1 MSTVDT
7 FDVIVV
13 GAGVAG
19 ASLATVLARGG
30 RKVICI
36 ERDLKEPDRIVGEL
50 LQPGGCRKLVE
61 LGLEDALKGIDAQ
74 EVFGY
79 GIFLKG
85 KRTKV
90 RYAVSKEGD
99 AQQDGLS
106 GSFSK
111 DMLVGRSFH
120 NGRFVQKLRLLAS
133 SEENVSLR
141 QGNVC
146 ELIVVKNS
154 TGESVDRDV
163 DALSASDSECHVV
176 GVKYKTS
183 DGSVVEALAPL
194 TIVCDG
200 CFSRFRSK
208 VNKAAEFKV
217 FSYFVGLILENCAL
231 PYANFGHVILS
242 DPAPA
247 LFYPISS
254 TETRCLV
261 DIPSRFVQGD
271 AGEYTAETYMRDV
284 VAPQLPA
291 ELRESFLHTLAK
303 GKFKMMPNRV
313 MPARPA
319 SLPGVILLGDSFNM
333 RHPLTGGGMTVALS
347 DIFTLNRL
355 LSSLDSFSDWS
366 PIATVLNSFYHERRK
381 YCSTINIL
389 ANALYGVFC
398 STEDE
403 VGTEIRSACF
413 DYLAKGGR
421 LATDP
426 MSMLGGLQSNPYL
439 LLLHFFAVAFYG
451 CGRQLKYFPDF
462 SKIKATWLL
471 FRHAFNIVKPL
482 IDDENV
488 TFLSKIPI
496 SHI

>member
-1 MSTVDT
+1 MEHC
-7 FDVIVV
+7 DVIVV

-19 ASLATVLARGG
+19 ASLATVLG
-30 RKVICI
+30 RNGKKVLCI
-36 ERDLKEPDRIVGEL
+36 ERDLQEPERIVGEL
-50 LQPGGCRKLVE
+50 LQPGGCRKLVQ
-61 LGLEDALKGIDAQ
+61 LGLEEALKGIDAQ
-74 EVFGY
+74 KVFGY
-79 GIFLKG
+79 GIFLRE

-90 RYAVSKEGD
+90 YYLPRE
-99 AQQDGLS
+99 QQALTDKNEEEAAA
-106 GSFSK
+106 FSK
-111 DMLVGRSFH
+111 DMCVGRSFH
-120 NGRFVQKLRLLAS
+120 NGRFVQKLRKLAMQ
-133 SEENVSLR
+133 EKNVTLM
-141 QGNVC
+141 QGNVYD
-146 ELIVVKNS
+146 LILKNKNTNIEVSTDLGSVEDSSSNVVV
-154 TGESVDRDV
+154 T
-163 DALSASDSECHVV
+163 
-176 GVKYKTS
+176 GVKYKNKQG
-183 DGSVVEALAPL
+183 DLVSVSAPL

-217 FSYFVGLILENCAL
+217 FSYFVGLILENCNL
-231 PYANFGHVILS
+231 PYPNFGHVILG
-242 DPAPA
+242 DPAPV

-261 DIPSRFVQGD
+261 DIPSKFMQQEG
-271 AGEYTAETYMRDV
+271 GSWTTESYMRDV
-284 VAPQLPA
+284 VAPQLPE
-291 ELRESFLHTLAK
+291 ELRDAFLVSLNK
-303 GKFKMMPNRV
+303 GKYKMMPNRV

-347 DIFTLNRL
+347 DIALLNEL
-355 LSSLDSFSDWS
+355 LSPLSDFCDW
-366 PIATVLNSFYHERRK
+366 NSIDRALQVFYRERRK

-389 ANALYGVFC
+389 ANALYSVFC
-398 STEDE
+398 ATGCAESDE
-403 VGTEIRSACF
+403 MRSACF

-426 MSMLGGLQSNPYL
+426 VSMLGGLQSSPYL
-439 LLLHFFAVAFYG
+439 LLTHFFAVALYG
-451 CGRQLKYFPDF
+451 CGRQLKYFP
-462 SKIKATWLL
+462 SWERVRTSWSL

>member
-1 MSTVDT
+1 MHQVDI
-7 FDVIVV
+7 IVV

-19 ASLATVLARGG
+19 ASLATVLG
-30 RKVICI
+30 RSGKKVLCI
-36 ERDLKEPDRIVGEL
+36 ERDLQEPDRIVGEL
-50 LQPGGCRKLVE
+50 LQPGGCRKLVQ
-61 LGLEDALKGIDAQ
+61 LGLEEALKDIDAQ
-74 EVFGY
+74 SVFGY
-79 GIFLKG
+79 GIFLG
-85 KRTKV
+85 NKRTKV
-90 RYAVSKEGD
+90 YYLPREQEKLTVEQEEETA
-99 AQQDGLS
+99 
-106 GSFSK
+106 SFSK
-111 DMLVGRSFH
+111 NMCVGRSFH
-120 NGRFVQKLRLLAS
+120 NGRFVQKLRALARR
-133 SEENVSLR
+133 EKLVNLV

-146 ELIVVKNS
+146 DLIFKDKNTNLEVESDLGSVEDSFSNLVV
-154 TGESVDRDV
+154 T
-163 DALSASDSECHVV
+163 
-176 GVKYKTS
+176 GVKYKTKE
-183 DGSVVEALAPL
+183 GAIVSVRAPL

-231 PYANFGHVILS
+231 PYPNFGHVILG
-242 DPAPA
+242 DPAPV

-254 TETRCLV
+254 SETRCLV
-261 DIPSRFVQGD
+261 DIPSKYMQQEG
-271 AGEYTAETYMRDV
+271 GNWTTESYMRDI
-284 VAPQLPA
+284 VAPQLPE
-291 ELRESFLHTLAK
+291 ELREAFLVSLSK
-303 GKFKMMPNRV
+303 GKYKMMPNRV

-347 DIFTLNRL
+347 DIFLLNQL
-355 LSSLDSFSDWS
+355 LSPLPDFCNWDSVNR
-366 PIATVLNSFYHERRK
+366 ALREFYQERRK

-389 ANALYGVFC
+389 ANALYSVFC
-398 STEDE
+398 AT
-403 VGTEIRSACF
+403 GTEESDEMRSACF

-426 MSMLGGLQSNPYL
+426 VSMLGGLQSNPYL
-439 LLLHFFAVAFYG
+439 LLTHFFAVALYG
-451 CGRQLKYFPDF
+451 CGRQFKYFPNIGRI
-462 SKIKATWLL
+462 KISWSL

>member
-1 MSTVDT
+1 MQD

-19 ASLATVLARGG
+19 ASLATVLG
-30 RKVICI
+30 RNGKRVLCV
-36 ERDLKEPDRIVGEL
+36 ERDLQEPDRIVGEL

-61 LGLEDALKGIDAQ
+61 LGLEESLKGIDAQ
-74 EVFGY
+74 NVFGY
-79 GIFLKG
+79 GIFLRD

-90 RYAVSKEGD
+90 YYLPRE
-99 AQQDGLS
+99 QQAFTAEQAEEAA
-106 GSFSK
+106 SFSRN
-111 DMLVGRSFH
+111 MCVGRSFH
-120 NGRFVQKLRLLAS
+120 NGRFVKNLRNLAMREKLVMLV
-133 SEENVSLR
+133 E
-141 QGNVC
+141 GNVC
-146 ELIVVKNS
+146 DLILKNTKTNTETETDLAGVEDHSSHFVV
-154 TGESVDRDV
+154 T
-163 DALSASDSECHVV
+163 
-176 GVKYKTS
+176 GVKYKTKQ
-183 DGSVVEALAPL
+183 GNIVSVRAPL

-217 FSYFVGLILENCAL
+217 FSYFVGLVLENCTL
-231 PYANFGHVILS
+231 PYPNFGHVILG
-242 DPAPA
+242 DPAPV

-261 DIPSRFVQGD
+261 DIPSKFMQQEG
-271 AGEYTAETYMRDV
+271 GSWTTELYMRDI
-284 VAPQLPA
+284 VAPQLPD
-291 ELRESFLHTLAK
+291 ELREAFLTALSK
-303 GKFKMMPNRV
+303 GKYKMMPNRV

-347 DIFTLNRL
+347 DIFLLNQL
-355 LSSLDSFSDWS
+355 LSPLPDFGEWDCVDR
-366 PIATVLNSFYHERRK
+366 ALREFYRERRK

-389 ANALYGVFC
+389 ANALYSVFC
-398 STEDE
+398 ATGSEESDE
-403 VGTEIRSACF
+403 MRSACF
-413 DYLAKGGR
+413 DYLSKGGR

-426 MSMLGGLQSNPYL
+426 VSMLGGLQSSPYL
-439 LLLHFFAVAFYG
+439 LLTHFFAVALYG
-451 CGRQLKYFPDF
+451 CGRQLKYFPNMGRIRT
-462 SKIKATWLL
+462 SWCL